1 MKGKII
7 ALIIAAITLLGPFQ
21 MAFIYN
27 NDNSDMFNVIMFIL
41 SLAGLIGAFVMATE
55 SKSAEKKH

>member
-7 ALIIAAITLLGPFQ
+7 ALIITAITLLGPFQ

-27 NDNSDMFNVIMFIL
+27 DNNSNMFNVIMFIL
-41 SLAGLIGAFVMATE
+41 SLAGLIGAFVIATE
-55 SKSAEKKH
+55 SRGAEKKH